1 MRKIEKDL
9 SVIPD
14 TLYNKATKEGKK
26 TERKRRILL
35 SSRSRYKNTY
45 DECYKWHD
53 IQDMLASLYKNK
65 CVYCEEKIT
74 KVNAENLSGKE
85 EISHTVEH
93 YRPKSKYPWLA
104 FSWDNLLWCCKKC
117 TDIKDDKFEI
127 VNPKV
132 NYSKGF
138 DKRIHKSTILY
149 NRLENPK
156 MIHPELEDILD
167 KLVFDTNGNIDS
179 EDDRVKYTISTCRL
193 DRNYLNGERKK
204 IWDDFKKKIEDS
216 IAQNNKELM
225 DKIIKEF
232 KEDSQNMDNEFIAF
246 RIWVLI
252 PYNQQNIK
260 L

>member
-9 SVIPD
+9 SVIPISLD
-14 TLYNKATKEGKK
+14 STSTKNGKK
-26 TERKRRILL
+26 TDRKRNILM
-35 SSRSRYKNTY
+35 SPRSRYKKEYN
-45 DECYKWHD
+45 ECYKWSD
-53 IQDMLASLYKNK
+53 IQDELASIYKNK
-65 CVYCEEKIT
+65 CAYCEEKINRN
-74 KVNAENLSGKE
+74 NAENLSANKE
-85 EISHTVEH
+85 VSHTVEH

-104 FSWDNLLWCCKKC
+104 FSWDNLLWCCVQC
-117 TDIKDDKFEI
+117 NTNKDNKFEI
-127 VNPKV
+127 VNEKV
-132 NYSKGF
+132 EY
-138 DKRIHKSTILY
+138 DKSFKTNIHSSTQSY
-149 NRLENPK
+149 NLQENPK